1 MDFLKKI
8 FGKEG
13 NAAVTPDEPTE
24 PIVPVPIPPL
34 INLLF
39 DLEKKKGVPL
49 TETEVIEIRDGA
61 VCMTMR
67 ISMREQLAA
76 QRGYADIDLENP
88 WPEWQI
94 VRLTMEDRLN
104 D

>member
-49 TETEVIEIRDGA
+49 TET
-61 VCMTMR
+61 
-67 ISMREQLAA
+67 
-76 QRGYADIDLENP
+76 
-88 WPEWQI
+88 
-94 VRLTMEDRLN
+94 
-104 D
+104 

>member
-1 MDFLKKI
+1 
-8 FGKEG
+8 
-13 NAAVTPDEPTE
+13 
-24 PIVPVPIPPL
+24 
-34 INLLF
+34 
-39 DLEKKKGVPL
+39 
-49 TETEVIEIRDGA
+49 
-61 VCMTMR
+61 MTMR